1 MGEPWTLRPD
11 HPFAQGSDPQ
21 NGGRVGTEVAT
32 SRIETCACEGAA
44 VTFIV
49 NASRGEEAAVTVRLS
64 GAGAIAKARS
74 LLEAGWQVFITG
86 PDGVRY
92 HPPDF
97 DKLLSL
103 SSTFR

>member
-1 MGEPWTLRPD
+1 MDVAARSPFHAKLGPAEWRQGWNGSCYVVHQDLSLR
-11 HPFAQGSDPQ
+11 
-21 NGGRVGTEVAT
+21 R
-32 SRIETCACEGAA
+32 CAA

-64 GAGAIAKARS
+64 GAGAIAKAHS

-103 SSTFR
+103 SSTLR

>member
-1 MGEPWTLRPD
+1 LKRK
-11 HPFAQGSDPQ
+11 
-21 NGGRVGTEVAT
+21 
-32 SRIETCACEGAA
+32 GAA

-49 NASRGEEAAVTVRLS
+49 NASKGEEVAVTVRLS
-64 GAGAIAKARS
+64 GAGAIAKAHS
-74 LLEAGWQVFITG
+74 LLEAGWQVSITG

-103 SSTFR
+103 ASTLRSGA

>member
-1 MGEPWTLRPD
+1 
-11 HPFAQGSDPQ
+11 
-21 NGGRVGTEVAT
+21 
-32 SRIETCACEGAA
+32 

-49 NASRGEEAAVTVRLS
+49 NASKGEEAAVTVRLS
-64 GAGAIAKARS
+64 GAGAIARAKT

-92 HPPDF
+92 NPPEF

-103 SSTFR
+103 PSTLR